1 MCRCKNAVTNAVK
14 QKVSLFCHVPP
25 EQVRN
30 VGVGVNI
37 SIYVIKFR
45 FLDCRVHVL

>member
-1 MCRCKNAVTNAVK
+1 MCRCKHPVTNAVK

-30 VGVGVNI
+30 LGFDVTI
-37 SIYVIKFR
+37 SGYWYMYVIKFG
-45 FLDCRVHVL
+45 FLD

>member
-30 VGVGVNI
+30 VGVGVNNI
-37 SIYVIKFR
+37 CDKVQIP
-45 FLDCRVHVL
+45 